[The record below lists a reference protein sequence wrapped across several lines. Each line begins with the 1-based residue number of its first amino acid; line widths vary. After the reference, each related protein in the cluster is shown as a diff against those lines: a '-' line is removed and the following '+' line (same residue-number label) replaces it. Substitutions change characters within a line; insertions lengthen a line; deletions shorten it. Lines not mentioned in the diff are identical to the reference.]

1 MNELDGE
8 NGRGDYRAKLDRR
21 SKKTFI
27 SYVGGQNYISIRSFD
42 GYWLKNSLESGSQ
55 GRGDYRAKLDRRSK
69 KIYFIRG
76 WTKTMYLSIQSFDG

>member
-1 MNELDGE
+1 MGKMAEG
-8 NGRGDYRAKLDRR
+8 
-21 SKKTFI
+21 TT
-27 SYVGGQNYISIRSFD
+27 GQNWTEDQRRLLFHMSVDKTIYLSIRSFD